1 MVVVCANTDMREDG
15 QMPATNAV
23 ALADSTFGGPE
34 DGSVLLTLDGR
45 LLKLNSA
52 GTLIWDII
60 CANQKASG
68 LTEADLRTLLT
79 NRLDQS
85 LTSPIPRETIHQ
97 DLQQF
102 ISMLLQHRLLLVK
115 TDCNGAAVYC
125 TAKDV
130 VWSGQKRH
138 THTAVPRTTN
148 QPPTAHRTACGR
160 LLTLRALF
168 WLFAYAFFLRT
179 GGFQRI
185 RRIVQLAP
193 FGSHTPRDRKFE
205 SEICRQ
211 VCTAVD
217 RAQIFLFSQ
226 AMCLQR
232 SIVITRLLVMQ
243 GVNAETVIAA
253 RLMPFKSHA
262 WVEVNGEVVSDSPNV
277 QRYYDVAIERLG
289 TRQHLYSGD

>member
-1 MVVVCANTDMREDG
+1 ML
-15 QMPATNAV
+15 ATNAV

-45 LLKLNSA
+45 LMKLNSA
-52 GTLIWDII
+52 GTLIWDIL
-60 CANQKASG
+60 CANKKANG

-85 LTSPIPRETIHQ
+85 LNSPIPRESIHL

-102 ISMLLQHRLLLVK
+102 LSMLLQRRLLVK

-148 QPPTAHRTACGR
+148 QPPTDQRTACGR

-185 RRIVQLAP
+185 RRIVQLTP
-193 FGSHTPRDRKFE
+193 FGSRIPRDRKFE
-205 SEICRQ
+205 REMCRQ

-217 RAQIFLFSQ
+217 RAQVFLFTQ

-232 SIVITRLLVMQ
+232 AIVITRLLVMQ
-243 GVNAETVIAA
+243 GLNAETVIAA
-253 RLMPFKSHA
+253 HLMPFKSHA

-277 QRYYDVAIERLG
+277 QRYYDVVIERLG
-289 TRQHLYSGD
+289 PTHLIRG

>member
-1 MVVVCANTDMREDG
+1 
-15 QMPATNAV
+15 
-23 ALADSTFGGPE
+23 
-34 DGSVLLTLDGR
+34 LLTLDGR
-45 LLKLNSA
+45 LMKLNAA
-52 GTLIWDII
+52 GTLIWDIL
-60 CANQKASG
+60 CANKKADG

-85 LTSPIPRETIHQ
+85 LNSPIPREAIHQ

-102 ISMLLQHRLLLVK
+102 LSLLLQRRLLVK

-125 TAKDV
+125 AAKDV
-130 VWSGQKRH
+130 VWSGQKRSQ
-138 THTAVPRTTN
+138 TAVQRTTN
-148 QPPTAHRTACGR
+148 QPPTDQPTACGR

-179 GGFQRI
+179 GGFQRL
-185 RRIVQLAP
+185 RRIVQITP
-193 FGSHTPRDRKFE
+193 FGSRTPRDRKFE
-205 SEICRQ
+205 SEMCRQ

-217 RAQIFLFSQ
+217 RAQVFLFSQ

-232 SIVITRLLVMQ
+232 SIVITRLLLAL

-253 RLMPFKSHA
+253 HLMPFKSHA

-277 QRYYDVAIERLG
+277 QRYYDVVIERLG
-289 TRQHLYSGD
+289 TRQHIYSGDEG

>member
-1 MVVVCANTDMREDG
+1 ML
-15 QMPATNAV
+15 ATNAV
-23 ALADSTFGGPE
+23 ATADSTFGGPE
-34 DGSVLLTLDGR
+34 DGSVLLTLDGT
-45 LLKLNSA
+45 LMKLNAA
-52 GTLIWDII
+52 GTLIWDILSSNKK
-60 CANQKASG
+60 ANQ
-68 LTEADLRTLLT
+68 LTEAELRTLLT
-79 NRLDQS
+79 NRLYK
-85 LTSPIPRETIHQ
+85 LLNSPIPRETIHQ

-102 ISMLLQHRLLLVK
+102 LSILLRRRLLLVK
-115 TDCNGAAVYC
+115 TYYNEAPVYC
-125 TAKDV
+125 TAKGV
-130 VWSGQKRH
+130 VWSGQKHH
-138 THTAVPRTTN
+138 TQTAVPRTTN
-148 QPPTAHRTACGR
+148 QPPTDQRTSCGR

-193 FGSHTPRDRKFE
+193 FGSRTPCDGKFE
-205 SEICRQ
+205 SEMCRQ

-217 RAQIFLFSQ
+217 RAQVFLFWQ

-253 RLMPFKSHA
+253 HLMPFKSHA

-277 QRYYDVAIERLG
+277 QRYYDVVIERLG
-289 TRQHLYSGD
+289 TRQHIYSGDEG

>member
-1 MVVVCANTDMREDG
+1 ML
-15 QMPATNAV
+15 ATNAV

-45 LLKLNSA
+45 LMKLNSA
-52 GTLIWDII
+52 GTLIWDIL
-60 CANQKASG
+60 CANKKANG

-85 LTSPIPRETIHQ
+85 LNSPIPRETIHL

-102 ISMLLQHRLLLVK
+102 LSMLLQRRLLVK

-148 QPPTAHRTACGR
+148 QPPTDQRTACGR

-168 WLFAYAFFLRT
+168 RLFAYAFFLRT

-185 RRIVQLAP
+185 RRIVQLTP
-193 FGSHTPRDRKFE
+193 FGSRIPRDRKFE
-205 SEICRQ
+205 REMCRQ

-217 RAQIFLFSQ
+217 RAQVFLFTQ

-243 GVNAETVIAA
+243 GLNAETVIAA
-253 RLMPFKSHA
+253 HLMPFKSHA

-277 QRYYDVAIERLG
+277 QRYYDVVIERLG
-289 TRQHLYSGD
+289 PTHLIRG

>member
-1 MVVVCANTDMREDG
+1 ML
-15 QMPATNAV
+15 ATNAV

-45 LLKLNSA
+45 LMKLNSA
-52 GTLIWDII
+52 GTLIWDIL
-60 CANQKASG
+60 CANKKANG

-85 LTSPIPRETIHQ
+85 LNSPIPRETIHL

-102 ISMLLQHRLLLVK
+102 LSMLLQRRLLVK

-148 QPPTAHRTACGR
+148 QPPTDQRTACGR

-185 RRIVQLAP
+185 RRIVQLTP
-193 FGSHTPRDRKFE
+193 FGSRIPRDRKFE
-205 SEICRQ
+205 REMCQQ

-217 RAQIFLFSQ
+217 RAQVFLFTQ

-243 GVNAETVIAA
+243 GLNAETVIAA
-253 RLMPFKSHA
+253 HLMPFKSHA

-277 QRYYDVAIERLG
+277 QRYYDVVIERLG
-289 TRQHLYSGD
+289 PRQHI

>member
-1 MVVVCANTDMREDG
+1 ML
-15 QMPATNAV
+15 ATNAV

-45 LLKLNSA
+45 LMKLNSA
-52 GTLIWDII
+52 GTLIWDIL
-60 CANQKASG
+60 CANKKANG

-85 LTSPIPRETIHQ
+85 LNSPIPRETIHL

-102 ISMLLQHRLLLVK
+102 LSMLLQRRLLVK

-148 QPPTAHRTACGR
+148 QPPTDQRTACGR

-185 RRIVQLAP
+185 RRIVQLTP
-193 FGSHTPRDRKFE
+193 FGSRIPRDRKFE
-205 SEICRQ
+205 REMCRQ

-217 RAQIFLFSQ
+217 RAQVFLFTQ

-243 GVNAETVIAA
+243 GLNAETVIAA
-253 RLMPFKSHA
+253 HLMPFKSHA

-277 QRYYDVAIERLG
+277 QRYYDVVIERLG
-289 TRQHLYSGD
+289 PTHLIRG

>member
-1 MVVVCANTDMREDG
+1 ML
-15 QMPATNAV
+15 ATNAV
-23 ALADSTFGGPE
+23 ATADSTLGGPE
-34 DGSVLLTLDGR
+34 DGSVLLALDGR
-45 LLKLNSA
+45 LMKLNAA
-52 GTLIWDII
+52 GTLIWDIL
-60 CANQKASG
+60 CTNKRANG
-68 LTEADLRTLLT
+68 LTEADLRILLT

-85 LTSPIPRETIHQ
+85 LNSPIPRETIHQ
-97 DLQQF
+97 DLQKF
-102 ISMLLQHRLLLVK
+102 LSMLLQRRLLLVK

-130 VWSGQKRH
+130 VWSGQKRQ
-138 THTAVPRTTN
+138 THRTVPRTTN
-148 QPPTAHRTACGR
+148 QPPTDQRTACGR

-193 FGSHTPRDRKFE
+193 YASRTARDRKFE
-205 SEICRQ
+205 SEMCRQ

-217 RAQIFLFSQ
+217 RAQVFLFSQ

-253 RLMPFKSHA
+253 HLMPFKSHA

-277 QRYYDVAIERLG
+277 QRYYDVVIERLG
-289 TRQHLYSGD
+289 TRQHIYSEDEE